1 MSDDFSEEVPKLK
14 SDIEIAQE
22 ITPRMKTISEIAKK
36 IGLTE
41 DDIEHYGKYK
51 AKVTLDVLKR
61 MKDKPNGK
69 LICVTAITPTDAGE
83 GKTVT
88 SIGITQGLGKLGK
101 NVILCL
107 REPSLGPVFGIKGG
121 ATGGGY
127 SQIYPMWDVDLHFTG
142 DIHAV
147 GSAHNLLAAII
158 DNHIAKGNKLNIDPT
173 RIVWRRV
180 VDMNDRALRKIIIG
194 LGGMKEGGV
203 PRETGFD
210 ITVASEIMA
219 ILALSKDIGDLKDRL
234 GKIIVAYTYDGK
246 PVFAKDLKV
255 VGAMT
260 LLLKDAIK
268 PNLIQTL
275 EGQPAFVHLGPFAN
289 IAHGNN
295 SIVATMMALKLADY
309 VVTESGFGA
318 DLGFEKFC
326 DIVSRVA
333 GVQPNMVVLVVSIR
347 ALHMHGGVPKENVKE
362 KNVVALKKGFKNL
375 DKHIE
380 NIRKFGLP
388 LVVAINRFANDDI
401 EELELVKRHCEE
413 LGVRAAYSEVV
424 LKGGE
429 GGIEL
434 AKAALETLE
443 KEKSNFKP
451 IYDLNLPIKEKIK
464 IIATEIYGAKDVVYT
479 PEAEETINILTKL
492 GYDKLP
498 INMAKTQRS
507 ITDDP
512 KIKGAPRDWK
522 LTVREVR
529 ISAGAG
535 FIVPL
540 TGQIMTMP
548 GLPEVPAAEK
558 IDITD
563 DGYIIGLN

>member
-1 MSDDFSEEVPKLK
+1 MSGELSKEVPKLK

-22 ITPRMKTISEIAKK
+22 ATPRMKPIIEIAKK
-36 IGLTE
+36 LGLSE
-41 DDIEHYGKYK
+41 DDIELYGKYK
-51 AKVTLDVLKR
+51 AKVSLDVLKR
-61 MKDKPNGK
+61 LRDRPDGK

-101 NVILCL
+101 KVMLCL

-121 ATGGGY
+121 ATGGGL

-158 DNHIAKGNKLNIDPT
+158 DNHLAKGNKLGIDPT
-173 RIVWRRV
+173 RVVWRRV
-180 VDMNDRALRKIIIG
+180 MDMNDRALRKIIIG

-219 ILALSKDIGDLKDRL
+219 ILALSKDLNDLKERL
-234 GKIIVAYTYDGK
+234 GRIIVAYTYDGK
-246 PVFAKDLKV
+246 PVTAKELKV
-255 VGAMT
+255 VGSMT

-275 EGQPAFVHLGPFAN
+275 EGEPVFDHLGPFAN

-295 SIVATMMALKLADY
+295 SILATTMALKLNDY
-309 VVTESGFGA
+309 VVTEGGFGA

-326 DIVSRVA
+326 DIVAKVA
-333 GVQPNMVVLVVSIR
+333 GITPSMVVLVVSIR
-347 ALHMHGGVPKENVKE
+347 ALHMHGGVAKDNVKQ
-362 KNVVALKKGFKNL
+362 KNVEALKKGLANL
-375 DKHIE
+375 DKHVE
-380 NIRKFGLP
+380 NIKKFGLP
-388 LVVAINRFANDDI
+388 AVVAINRFATDDL
-401 EELELVKRHCEE
+401 EELELVKNHCET
-413 LGVRAAYSEVV
+413 LGVRSVYSEVV

-443 KEKSNFKP
+443 KEPAKFKP
-451 IYDLNLPIKEKIK
+451 LYDTNLPIKDKIK
-464 IIATEIYGAKDVVYT
+464 IIATEIYGAKDVAYT
-479 PEAEETINILTKL
+479 SEAEETINMLTRL

-512 KIKGAPRDWK
+512 KVKGAPRNWT

-548 GLPEVPAAEK
+548 GLPDVPAAEK
-558 IDITD
+558 IDIND
-563 DGYIIGLN
+563 EGYIIGLN